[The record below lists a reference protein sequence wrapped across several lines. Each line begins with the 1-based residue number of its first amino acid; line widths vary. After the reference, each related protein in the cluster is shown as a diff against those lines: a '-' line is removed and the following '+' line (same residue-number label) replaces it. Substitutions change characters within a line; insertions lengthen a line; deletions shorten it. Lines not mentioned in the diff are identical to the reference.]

1 MSRKK
6 HFYQKWWFWTIVLF
20 IGLNLLINNVMQNDE
35 PNDDRNQL
43 IESKIQT
50 H

>member
-1 MSRKK
+1 MKRNKR
-6 HFYQKWWFWTIVLF
+6 FYQKWWFWTIILF
-20 IGLNLLINNVMQNDE
+20 VSLNLLINNFVNNEEHNMN
-35 PNDDRNQL
+35 RNEL